1 MRNPKTQSTMRPA
14 ALLLF
19 LTMCFISVRACRAS
33 DERLNTAAVHCRG
46 YDKLCH
52 PYVQGHCQTQTGN

>member
-19 LTMCFISVRACRAS
+19 LTMCFIYLYVLVGLPMKGSIPLPFIVVGRPQQ
-33 DERLNTAAVHCRG
+33 LTAN
-46 YDKLCH
+46 YPLPETDK
-52 PYVQGHCQTQTGN
+52 G